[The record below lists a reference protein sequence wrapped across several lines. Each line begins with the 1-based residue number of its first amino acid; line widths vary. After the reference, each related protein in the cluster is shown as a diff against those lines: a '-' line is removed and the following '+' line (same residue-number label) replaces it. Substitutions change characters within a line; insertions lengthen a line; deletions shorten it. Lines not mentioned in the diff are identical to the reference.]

1 LWLFISCE
9 VRVLHLA
16 AAAMGNTFG
25 YKQPKTLEDKWYPD
39 FVATLP
45 RMDDK
50 IVAVTGSTTGTG
62 FSCAMTCRQL
72 GATVVLLN
80 RDSDR
85 VVAMRRSL
93 SERPGGTTSEGG
105 GQNST
110 EGQLRAE
117 DGVEIPDDPKVIAI
131 SCDLASFTSV
141 RNAIAELNSKFSETG
156 IDALVNNAGVMA
168 LKDTATEDDFDI
180 QMQVNHL
187 SHFML
192 TQAMMPL
199 LETAAAKRGEA
210 RVVNHSS
217 IARTMVKSLE
227 AKYLENNGGNLGGDG
242 MSAPWTRYGQTKR
255 ANAVFTHALH
265 DYLQKRGSK
274 VKTMVAHPGVAA
286 TQLQV
291 TTVAS
296 GGMPGVAASAMV
308 SQSAN
313 DGALGIIRCTCAADV
328 KSGEFYGPK
337 NEAYKGPADLL
348 PPDDYSEEQK
358 TLLWERSSE
367 ACGVKFGD

>member
-1 LWLFISCE
+1 
-9 VRVLHLA
+9 
-16 AAAMGNTFG
+16 MGNTLG
-25 YKQPKTLEDKWYPD
+25 YKKPKNLSDKWYPE

-93 SERPGGTTSEGG
+93 SQLPGGTTSEGG
-105 GQNST
+105 ARQST
-110 EGQLRAE
+110 IEGQLRAG
-117 DGVEIPDDPKVIAI
+117 DGEEIPDDPKII
-131 SCDLASFTSV
+131 TIPCDLSSFSSV
-141 RNAIAELNSKFSETG
+141 RSAIGELNSKFSKTG
-156 IDALVNNAGVMA
+156 IDVLVNNAGVMA
-168 LKDTATEDDFDI
+168 LKDTATEDGFDI

-199 LETAAAKRGEA
+199 LESAAAKRGEA
-210 RVVNHSS
+210 RIVNHSS
-217 IARTMVKSLE
+217 IARTMVTSLE
-227 AKYLENNGGNLGGDG
+227 AKYFEKNGGNLGGNG
-242 MSAPWTRYGQTKR
+242 MTAPWTRYGQTKK

-265 DYLQKRGSK
+265 DYLQKTGSK
-274 VKTMVAHPGVAA
+274 VKAMYAHPGVAA
-286 TQLQV
+286 THLQV
-291 TTVAS
+291 TTVES
-296 GGMPGVAASAMV
+296 GAMPGFAASAMV

-313 DGALGIIRCTCAADV
+313 DGALGIIRCACAADV
-328 KSGEFYGPK
+328 KSGEFYGPTK
-337 NEAYKGPADLL
+337 EGYKGPADLL

>member
-1 LWLFISCE
+1 
-9 VRVLHLA
+9 
-16 AAAMGNTFG
+16 MGNSFG
-25 YKQPKTLEDKWYPD
+25 YKKPSTLKDKWYPD
-39 FVATLP
+39 YMATLP

-62 FSCAMTCRQL
+62 YSCAMTCRKL

-93 SERPGGTTSEGG
+93 SQAVGDTTSETGPTMAARR
-105 GQNST
+105 ST
-110 EGQLRAE
+110 MEGQLKAE
-117 DGVEIPDDPKVIAI
+117 NGEEIPDDPQVISI
-131 SCDLASFTSV
+131 SCDLSSFSSV
-141 RNAIAELNSKFSETG
+141 RNAIAELNTKFSETG
-156 IDALVNNAGVMA
+156 IDVLVNNAGVMA
-168 LKDTATEDDFDI
+168 LKDTATEDGFDI

-192 TQAMMPL
+192 TQAMLPL
-199 LETAAAKRGEA
+199 LETAATKRGEA

-227 AKYLENNGGNLGGDG
+227 AKYLEKNGGNLGGDG
-242 MSAPWTRYGQTKR
+242 MSGKWNRYGQTKK

-265 DYLQKRGSK
+265 DYLQKKGSK
-274 VKTMVAHPGVAA
+274 VKAMYAHPGVAA
-286 TQLQV
+286 THLQV
-291 TTVAS
+291 TTVAD
-296 GGMPGVAASAMV
+296 GGMPGFAASAIV

-313 DGALGIIRCTCAADV
+313 DGALGIIRCACAPDV

-337 NEAYKGPADLL
+337 KEGYKGPADLL
-348 PPDDYSEEQK
+348 PADDYSEEQK
-358 TLLWERSSE
+358 TMLWERSCV
-367 ACGVKFGD
+367 ACGVE